1 MSGILQAG
9 SRLAVI
15 AIFAMIS
22 SFASAQTT
30 ETKRDAGGFPAPTVA
45 LERGR
50 TVYVLNACHF
60 CHGIDLT
67 GATMGAAD
75 LMHSPLV
82 GADEK
87 GNIIGAVVLS
97 GKPNLQTAMPQYPD
111 LTKAQIEDLAA
122 YIHYLRQVGRYKE
135 LTGPTQPGG
144 GDAKAGE
151 DYFRANCSNCHS
163 MTSDLAGVAK
173 KYDGATLRSRLL
185 RPGLAI
191 TPEGSDAIAA
201 GRKQHLKLL
210 ERDSNE
216 DVQNLLA
223 YLKSAKQ

>member
-1 MSGILQAG
+1 M
-9 SRLAVI
+9 
-15 AIFAMIS
+15 FAMIS
-22 SFASAQTT
+22 SFAGAQTT
-30 ETKRDAGGFPAPTVA
+30 ENKRDAGGFPAPTPA

-111 LTKAQIEDLAA
+111 LSKAQIEDLVE

-135 LTGPTQPGG
+135 LTGAAQPGA
-144 GDAKAGE
+144 GDAKSGE
-151 DYFRANCSNCHS
+151 EYFGANCSSCHS
-163 MTSDLAGVAK
+163 ITSDLAGVAR

-185 RPGLAI
+185 RPGPAI
-191 TPEGSDAIAA
+191 TPDGSDGIAA
-201 GRKQHLKLL
+201 GRRQHLKLL
-210 ERDSNE
+210 ERYSDE

-223 YLKSAKQ
+223 YLKSAEQ

>member
-1 MSGILQAG
+1 M
-9 SRLAVI
+9 
-15 AIFAMIS
+15 FAALS
-22 SFASAQTT
+22 SFAGAQTGGD
-30 ETKRDAGGFPAPTVA
+30 KRDAGGFPAPTVA

-111 LTKAQIEDLAA
+111 LTKAQIEDLAE

-135 LTGPTQPGG
+135 LTGVAQPSA

-151 DYFRANCSNCHS
+151 DYFSTSCSNCHS
-163 MTSDLAGVAK
+163 VSGDLAGVAK
-173 KYDGATLRSRLL
+173 KYDAATLRSRLL
-185 RPGLAI
+185 RPGPAI
-191 TPEGSDAIAA
+191 TPDGTDAIAA

-210 ERDSNE
+210 ERYSD
-216 DVQNLLA
+216 DDIHNLLA
-223 YLKSAKQ
+223 YLKSAQ